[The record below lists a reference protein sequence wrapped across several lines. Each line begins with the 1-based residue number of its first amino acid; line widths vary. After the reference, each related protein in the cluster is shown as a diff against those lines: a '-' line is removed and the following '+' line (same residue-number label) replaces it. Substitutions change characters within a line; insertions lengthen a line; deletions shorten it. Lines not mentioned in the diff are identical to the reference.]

1 MPITSNTVYG
11 IINDAM
17 HDAGFLE
24 EGEDPNSEQLS
35 SNFRR
40 LNDIINLWQTQGL
53 KLFLL
58 EELTIPLVAGTSTYS
73 IGPGK
78 TINMVKPSRILDAYV
93 KTPDNVKRP
102 LIAISWKDWNLLP
115 TVSAGTISSYF
126 VNKLSDY
133 LEVRFWNTPSTSEAL
148 NTVVALIQR
157 EVVNPINLQDDMD
170 FPQEWRIALRWGLAD
185 DICSGQPAAIMDR
198 CAQRAAIYRDAL
210 ESWDVEDASTSFAP
224 DRRSGYHAAG
234 RFV

>member
-1 MPITSNTVYG
+1 MAITSNTVYG

-58 EELTIPLVAGTSTYS
+58 EELTITLVAGTSTYS

-115 TVSAGTISSYF
+115 TVSDGTITSYF

-224 DRRSGYHAAG
+224 DLS
-234 RFV
+234 